1 MKQNIVKI
9 LIPLIAVVVIIE
21 SIVIVF
27 NLNKSVSQSKANNF
41 SLNLEEVV
49 ETEIDQ
55 PVVNFNFETETKEM
69 KVGKSYEVKLV
80 LVGTKEV
87 NLDAIETYLKY
98 DSTKLAISKLTSNK
112 ELPKMTKNSGIDSK
126 SGMISSIFLWDVN
139 KYYSVKTAD
148 IIPVLSFMVTPKV
161 DGEMTINLITNSGN
175 NSGITM
181 IVENNTSKSLPFL
194 SNDLKISVIK

>member
-1 MKQNIVKI
+1 MKQNIIKI
-9 LIPLIAVVVIIE
+9 LVPLIAVVVIIE

-27 NLNKSVSQSKANNF
+27 NLNKSVSQSKTNNV
-41 SLNLEEVV
+41 SPNVEEVV
-49 ETEIDQ
+49 ETKVDQ
-55 PVVNFNFETETKEM
+55 PVANFNFETETKEM
-69 KVGKSYEVKLV
+69 KVGKSYEVKLI

-98 DSTKLAISKLTSNK
+98 DSTKLTISKLTSNK

-126 SGMISSIFLWDVN
+126 PGLISSIFLWDVN

-161 DGEMTINLITNSGN
+161 DGETTINLITNSEN
-175 NSGITM
+175 NSSATM
-181 IVENNTSKSLPFL
+181 MIENHTSKSLSFL